1 MKKFLSALI
10 IFISASLLFAER
22 PIVQDIQAMPGKNNR
37 INIFWALPENPDEEI
52 TSLQIYRSNKQI
64 TSYSQIASL
73 NPLASLAPDFTGYTD
88 IVPDMNEY
96 FYAVIAVTKA
106 PYDLILLSFNSTVN
120 GVKVTTEI
128 KRREP
133 KKTEYEKFYPDGSMR
148 ETPLP
153 YIDFVENTDKEKD
166 RLISDKTISATNSL
180 TSKTSKKTASLN
192 PYVFEEDLISP
203 DGGDDYLL
211 FEILKNYFVQQNYEE
226 TVSQIQKLTGTNI
239 NESTR
244 NRAFF
249 YLGESEYFL
258 GHYENAVKTFVKVE
272 HAYPTLVKKWLDS
285 SLDRL

>member
-1 MKKFLSALI
+1 MKKFIAAVILVVCGAL
-10 IFISASLLFAER
+10 AFAEK

-52 TSLQIYRSNKQI
+52 KELRLFRSNKQI
-64 TSYSQIASL
+64 TSYSQLSTL
-73 NPLASLAPDFTGYTD
+73 NPIATLSPDHTGYTD

-96 FYAVIAVTKA
+96 YYVVIAVTSK
-106 PYDLILLSFNSTVN
+106 PYDLILLSFNSTVA

-133 KKTEYEKFYPDGSMR
+133 KKTEDEKMYPDGTMR

-153 YIDFVENTDKEKD
+153 YIDFVDTTEKESQ
-166 RLISDKTISATNSL
+166 ISSSTLSATSSL
-180 TSKTSKKTASLN
+180 IKKNSKKAQVLN

-211 FEILKNYFVQQNYEE
+211 FEILKNYFVQQKYEE
-226 TVSQIQKLTGTNI
+226 TVEQIQKLTGTNI
-239 NESTR
+239 SDATR

-272 HAYPTLVKKWLDS
+272 SVYPVLVKKWLDS